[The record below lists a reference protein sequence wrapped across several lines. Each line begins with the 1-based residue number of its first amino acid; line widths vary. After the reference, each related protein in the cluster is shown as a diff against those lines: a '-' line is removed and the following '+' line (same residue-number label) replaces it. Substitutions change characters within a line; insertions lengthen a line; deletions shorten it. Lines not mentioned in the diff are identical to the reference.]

1 MDVESNRE
9 SQSESKNSDKNATGK
24 ASPAVPGGTATPTVD
39 WFSLGP
45 PGRNGTIMSF
55 VAVLAGVIVSIIT
68 YVYAPNSISLDSWED
83 GCPSDGDFERSC
95 KANSAVLRVSCALTV
110 LFGLQLIGT
119 FFFTRFYDMFWIIK
133 FCGLIALVIGFF
145 FGSSSS
151 FGLDGY
157 AWFARITGF
166 FFLILQQIILLDVA
180 YSWNERWL
188 AYAGGPDGEKNGN
201 WLVGIIVISLL
212 LFAGA
217 YSAIGVMFWQYGHCQ
232 DSTVIIGLTLALTV
246 VMTLIQLFFSDEG
259 SILTSAIMT
268 AYATY
273 ICYSAVTLNPSA
285 ECNYAL
291 DTGYQ
296 TLSTVIGLALTA
308 ISLLWTTY
316 NTGKIDHS
324 QVLFCRLNHCISCS
338 VLLRLRSEPFPHR
351 AGQSRSS
358 CRPFTSQY
366 LDKTTRSS
374 FSKCRQC
381 GRGGCGAW
389 IDEQTVDSSIRGVCF
404 GVRILRHGSHQ
415 LGNRTSEYKYFESSF
430 G

>member
-1 MDVESNRE
+1 
-9 SQSESKNSDKNATGK
+9 
-24 ASPAVPGGTATPTVD
+24 
-39 WFSLGP
+39 
-45 PGRNGTIMSF
+45 MSF

-83 GCPSDGDFERSC
+83 GCPSDGDFEKSC

-166 FFLILQQIILLDVA
+166 FFLILQQVILLDVA

-324 QVLFCRLNHCISCS
+324 YVLFCRIQPLYLILCLSS
-338 VLLRLRSEPFPHR
+338 LL
-351 AGQSRSS
+351 Q
-358 CRPFTSQY
+358 
-366 LDKTTRSS
+366 
-374 FSKCRQC
+374 
-381 GRGGCGAW
+381 
-389 IDEQTVDSSIRGVCF
+389 
-404 GVRILRHGSHQ
+404 
-415 LGNRTSEYKYFESSF
+415 
-430 G
+430 